1 MSHQTISFIKSG
13 IRLVGYILLASPHS
27 IWLAVGLLVISEL
40 VGILEEIGH
49 E

>member
-1 MSHQTISFIKSG
+1 MKHQTISFSKSVVR
-13 IRLVGYILLASPHS
+13 ILGYIIIPFHLPLAAG
-27 IWLAVGLLVISEL
+27 ILIASEL